1 MKSVSCT
8 AIKSLANNFKVEF
21 MHTVINELFIELAVY
36 CVPANALVVYRYD
49 HTVVFREHL
58 LMFAMLLAQQL

>member
-1 MKSVSCT
+1 
-8 AIKSLANNFKVEF
+8 